1 MDEPTQPTEPTIAI
15 EPSAVASPAA
25 LVPPPPPSGPKV
37 PKWESDA
44 RERVKVGIRKYA
56 KPLADF
62 IARDVNEAD
71 TRFLVTDFLCE
82 ALGYDKFSDL
92 TAEFATKGEFADY
105 GLRVD
110 KQLVALI
117 EVKRVTTK
125 LVEKH
130 LRQVEQYGANE
141 AVEWLMLTNGANWQ
155 VYHLEAALPLT
166 VELVFEVDLLGPEQP
181 AKKVDRLLAIT
192 RDGMKHKVID
202 EVWKAKR
209 ATSPKAI
216 ARVLTSEA
224 VVTAVRKELRR
235 ETDYAAADPE
245 VLSLIQ
251 ATLRPDCL

>member
-1 MDEPTQPTEPTIAI
+1 MTMDETEFLTASTEAPV
-15 EPSAVASPAA
+15 EPAPPPDSATPPAA
-25 LVPPPPPSGPKV
+25 RPKT

-44 RERVKVGIRKYA
+44 RERLKVGIRKFS

-92 TAEFATKGEFADY
+92 TAEFAIKGDFADF

-125 LVEKH
+125 LVERH
-130 LRQVEQYGANE
+130 LHQVQQYGANE
-141 AVEWLMLTNGANWQ
+141 GLEWLMLTNGAQWQ
-155 VYHLEAALPLT
+155 VYHLDSTLPIT
-166 VELVFEVDLLGPEQP
+166 VELVFEADLLGPDQP
-181 AKKVDRLLAIT
+181 ARKADRLFPIT
-192 RDGMKHKVID
+192 REGMKHGVID
-202 EVWKAKR
+202 EVWRAKR
-209 ATSPKAI
+209 ATAPRAI
-216 ARVLTSEA
+216 AKVLTSPA

-235 ETDYAAADPE
+235 QTDYSATDEE
-245 VLSLIQ
+245 VLGLVR
-251 ATLRPDCL
+251 ATVSPECL

>member
-1 MDEPTQPTEPTIAI
+1 MDDPTEPTTAI
-15 EPSAVASPAA
+15 EPAGT
-25 LVPPPPPSGPKV
+25 PPPATAVPSMPSGPRI
-37 PKWESDA
+37 PKWEADA
-44 RERVKVGIRKYA
+44 RERLKVGVKKFS

-82 ALGYDKFSDL
+82 VLGYDKFSDL
-92 TAEFATKGEFADY
+92 TAEFATRGDFADY

-110 KQLVALI
+110 KQLVAMI

-141 AVEWLMLTNGANWQ
+141 GVEWLMLTNGAQWQ

-166 VELVFEVDLLGPEQP
+166 VELVFEVDLVGPETP
-181 AKKVDRLLAIT
+181 AKKADRLFAIT
-192 RDGMKHKVID
+192 RDGMRHKVID

-216 ARVLTSEA
+216 ARVLASAA

-235 ETDYAAADPE
+235 ETDYAATDAE
-245 VLSLIQ
+245 TGELIRS
-251 ATLRPDCL
+251 AIRSDCQ

>member
-1 MDEPTQPTEPTIAI
+1 VDIDAGVGPNQVVVETSSPVAAAQPP
-15 EPSAVASPAA
+15 VAAK
-25 LVPPPPPSGPKV
+25 PKG
-37 PKWESDA
+37 PKWELDS
-44 RERVKVGIRKYA
+44 RERLKVGIRKFS

-82 ALGYDKFSDL
+82 ALGYDKFADL
-92 TAEFATKGEFADY
+92 TAEFAIKGDFADY

-141 AVEWLMLTNGANWQ
+141 GLEWLMLTNGAQWQ
-155 VYHLEAALPLT
+155 VYHLETALPLT
-166 VELVFEVDLLGPEQP
+166 VELVFEVDLLGPETP
-181 AKKVDRLLAIT
+181 AKKVDRLFAVT
-192 RDGMKHKVID
+192 REGMKHKVID
-202 EVWKAKR
+202 EVWKAKK

-216 ARVLTSEA
+216 ARVLTSPA
-224 VVTAVRKELRR
+224 VVTAVRQELRR
-235 ETDYAAADPE
+235 QTSYSATDAE
-245 VLSLIQ
+245 VLGLIR
-251 ATLRPDCL
+251 ATLRADCV